1 MPVYGD
7 GNTNGH
13 LPMSESLTQSYSEA
27 NAWTDTASAH
37 VPIGPLLIGRS
48 ENSTVVLVGNGKA

>member
-1 MPVYGD
+1 MA
-7 GNTNGH
+7 
-13 LPMSESLTQSYSEA
+13 ESLTQSYSEA
-27 NAWTDTASAH
+27 NAWTDTVSAH

>member
-1 MPVYGD
+1 
-7 GNTNGH
+7 
-13 LPMSESLTQSYSEA
+13 MSESLTQLYSET

-37 VPIGPLLIGRS
+37 VTIGPLMIGRS